1 MFIISKRNFLV
12 RRADGSSFLIKK
24 DFVGDIPQDVFE
36 SGLVQGVIKGG
47 LIAAPESKKDKD
59 IYKADEESDKKAA
72 EADIRP
78 DAHTDQEP
86 ETTEEVKKSSKKK

>member
-24 DFVGDIPQDVFE
+24 DFVGDIPDDVFE
-36 SGLVQGVIKGG
+36 SGLVQGAIKGG

-59 IYKADEESDKKAA
+59 IYKADEKADAKAA
-72 EADIRP
+72 DADIRP
-78 DAHTDQEP
+78 DA
-86 ETTEEVKKSSKKK
+86 KKSKK